1 MKFYPEGKTAPEK
14 EVTTVATQT
23 KTAIKTYI
31 KSLELSD
38 EGRYYDEIVKEVQDH
53 YKKDDKHYTN
63 DTVLECLEAVD
74 LEYHPVVAE
83 IEEVKE
89 LAITK

>member
-1 MKFYPEGKTAPEK
+1 MKLYPEGKTAPEV
-14 EVTTVATQT
+14 ETTTVATQT

-38 EGRYYDEIVKEVQDH
+38 EGKYYDEIIKEVQDH
-53 YKKDDKHYTN
+53 YKEDDKHYTN
-63 DTVLECLEAVD
+63 DVVLECLEAVN
-74 LEYHPVVAE
+74 LEYHPV
-83 IEEVKE
+83 IEEVVEEE